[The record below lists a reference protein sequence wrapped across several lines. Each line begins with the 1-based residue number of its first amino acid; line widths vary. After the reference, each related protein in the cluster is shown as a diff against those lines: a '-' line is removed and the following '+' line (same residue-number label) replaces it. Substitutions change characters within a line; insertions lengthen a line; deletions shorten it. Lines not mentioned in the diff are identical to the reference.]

1 MNARRTLLIT
11 IFSASLIL
19 AGGSAHAQTAAP
31 AAVLACLPGLDVAF
45 NAHAAQYT
53 LVSNALNP
61 KVTILKTQLAQVV
74 NQPTYATLLK
84 TSRALANSIKN
95 GRLVITLPDGT
106 VVLDTGKPDDAANAL
121 PAGNSYQHFQ
131 SKTVNENHNSRVSI
145 FSAQQ
150 WPCGHAVESKLSTS
164 TGVRED
170 YVAIRLG
177 NHLDSVGTARLST
190 H

>member
-1 MNARRTLLIT
+1 MKTRNTLLIT
-11 IFSASLIL
+11 VFSAALTL
-19 AGGSAHAQTAAP
+19 AGGAIHAQEAAP
-31 AAVLACLPGLDVAF
+31 NATLACLPGIDVAF
-45 NAHAAQYT
+45 AAHAAQYT
-53 LVSNALNP
+53 LVSNALTP
-61 KVTILKTQLAQVV
+61 KVTILKTQLAAVV
-74 NQPTYATLLK
+74 GQPTYATLLK
-84 TSRALANSIKN
+84 TSRTLANSIRN
-95 GRLVITLPDGT
+95 GRLIVTLPDGT
-106 VVLDTGKPDDAANAL
+106 VVLDTGKPDDAANTL
-121 PAGNSYQHFQ
+121 PAGNSYAHFQ

-150 WPCGHAVESKLSTS
+150 WPCGKAIESKLSTS